1 MADTMQGIVEKITE
15 KKTAKGLFFS
25 INVEGDWF
33 GFGKEAPEFGEGS
46 EVFFEISV
54 NGDFENVDNDT
65 LNIIDNQNPPAKKSS
80 GRSGGSRGSSN
91 KSSGR
96 SGGSTRSGRGGG
108 TPDKSAGSGRS
119 GGSKPASGGK
129 ADVDWDL
136 KDMKIQWQSSRNAAI
151 ALAEVAISCEALV
164 LPAKKADKLDALE
177 AWVSE
182 KTQEF
187 FLDIQEE
194 RWTEAE

>member
-15 KKTAKGLFFS
+15 KKTAKGTFYS

-46 EVFFEISV
+46 EVSFEISV
-54 NGDFENVDNDT
+54 NGDFENVDQDT
-65 LNIIDNQNPPAKKSS
+65 LEVIDLVDAPKKKSS
-80 GRSGGSRGSSN
+80 GRSG
-91 KSSGR
+91 SGR
-96 SGGSTRSGRGGG
+96 SGGGKSSGSGRSGSGRSGRGGS
-108 TPDKSAGSGRS
+108 DDD
-119 GGSKPASGGK
+119 KPASKSRGKSSGGK
-129 ADVDWDL
+129 PADKPAVDWDL
-136 KDMKIQWQSSRNAAI
+136 KDQKIQWQSCRNAAI
-151 ALAEVAISCEALV
+151 QLATTAISCEALV

-187 FLDIQEE
+187 FLDIAEE
-194 RWTEAE
+194 RWND